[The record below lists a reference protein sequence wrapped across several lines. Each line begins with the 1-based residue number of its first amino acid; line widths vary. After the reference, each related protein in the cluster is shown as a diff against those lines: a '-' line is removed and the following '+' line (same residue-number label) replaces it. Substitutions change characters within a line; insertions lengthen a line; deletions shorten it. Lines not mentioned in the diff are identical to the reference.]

1 MRLENT
7 FVGVE
12 GVGEKTERRL
22 WKNGVTHWEEFDPS
36 VVGPTTADRIE
47 RFIDSAWNALDAG
60 DAQFFDAALPGSER
74 WRLYENFRDGVT
86 FFDIETTG
94 LSEHHDDVTTVSFH
108 RDGETT
114 TLVRGED
121 LTDERLASEFARA
134 DVVATFNG
142 ARFDVPF
149 LETSF
154 DLSIDTPHIDL
165 MYPCRR
171 LGLTGGLKPI
181 EQEVGIDRDRPD
193 LSGRDAV
200 RLWKEYER
208 RGDDAALETLVRYNR
223 EDTVNLKRLLAHV
236 SDRLHAEVFEDARAP
251 DAGADADD

>member
-1 MRLENT
+1 VRLENT
-7 FVGVE
+7 FIGVQ

-22 WKNGVTHWEEFDPS
+22 WRAGVTHWGAFDPD

-47 RFIDSAWNALDAG
+47 RFIDRAWGALDAN
-60 DAQFFDAALPGSER
+60 DARFFDAALPSNER
-74 WRLYENFRDGVT
+74 WRLYENFRDGTT

-94 LSEHHDDVTTVSFH
+94 LSEYRDDVTTVSFH

-121 LTDERLASEFARA
+121 LTRERLEREFARA
-134 DVVATFNG
+134 DVLGTFNG

-154 DLSIDTPHIDL
+154 DLTIDTPHIDL

-171 LGLTGGLKPI
+171 LGLTGGLKEI
-181 EQEVGIDRDRPD
+181 ERAVGIDRDRPD
-193 LSGRDAV
+193 LSGTDAV
-200 RLWKEYER
+200 RLWHDYER
-208 RGDDAALETLVRYNR
+208 RGDEAALETLVRYNR
-223 EDTVNLKRLLAHV
+223 EDTINLQRLLDHV
-236 SDRLHAEVFEDARAP
+236 ADRLHRDVFESTRAP
-251 DAGADADD
+251 DTAD